1 MHVSQ
6 IDAPSDMYG
15 AVSAVSRPLIFML
28 NQAGMQRS
36 TYEALHKLLVWSLA
50 QLEDG
55 IHADLII
62 HEHHTGVVRE
72 VLPAVELTENQLP
85 ETPVEPQT
93 PAEPSTPIAEE
104 VKSIVGGA
112 NASVA
117 DAVPLTADMLDED
130 AEDAAL
136 EAQVEAV
143 AVAPKVTKVTKPK

>member
-15 AVSAVSRPLIFML
+15 TVSDVSRPLIFKL

-36 TYEALHKLLVWSLA
+36 TYEALHKLLVWSLE

-55 IHADLII
+55 IHKDLLI
-62 HEHHTGVVRE
+62 HEGHQGIVRE
-72 VLPAVELTENQLP
+72 VLPVVELAEIVLP
-85 ETPVEPQT
+85 ETPAEPQT
-93 PAEPSTPIAEE
+93 PVEPSNPIAEE
-104 VKSIVGGA
+104 VKSLVGGA

-117 DAVPLTADMLDED
+117 DAVPLTADMLGED

-136 EAQVEAV
+136 EAQVDAV
-143 AVAPKVTKVTKPK
+143 AVAPKVTKVAKPT